1 MISRLVPRLLDCG
14 KSSNT
19 LTTQMVTA
27 TFNQLVSC
35 IRSESDASFLVSLYK
50 CFTDS
55 LLVIGGRFNL
65 PQEYRYSIIDATKHQ
80 LQVLA
85 DKRKGR
91 SIRLARAGEV
101 DGLDKEDVSLYEQLE
116 EFMLQEM
123 ERLLSELLDGNEKQV
138 LRIAISSVRDLGLN
152 DWDDDD
158 NDNDADL
165 DIR

>member
-1 MISRLVPRLLDCG
+1 MIFRIVPRLLDCG

-27 TFNQLVSC
+27 TFNQLVCC

-55 LLVIGGRFNL
+55 LLVIGGRLNL
-65 PQEYRYSIIDATKHQ
+65 PQECRHSIIDITKHH
-80 LQVLA
+80 LQALA

-91 SIRLARAGEV
+91 SIRLTRIGEV

-116 EFMLQEM
+116 EYMLQEM
-123 ERLLSELLDGNEKQV
+123 ERLSSELLDGNEKQV
-138 LRIAISSVRDLGLN
+138 MRIAISSVRDLGLN

-158 NDNDADL
+158 A
-165 DIR
+165 

>member
-1 MISRLVPRLLDCG
+1 MDCG

-19 LTTQMVTA
+19 LTIQMVTA

-35 IRSESDASFLVSLYK
+35 IRSESDASFLNSLYK

-55 LLVIGGRFNL
+55 LLVIGGRLNL
-65 PQEYRYSIIDATKHQ
+65 PQEYRHTIIDITKHH
-80 LQVLA
+80 LQALA

-91 SIRLARAGEV
+91 SIRLTRIGEV

-123 ERLLSELLDGNEKQV
+123 ERLSSELLDGNEKQMM
-138 LRIAISSVRDLGLN
+138 RIAISSVRDLGLN

-158 NDNDADL
+158 NA
-165 DIR
+165 

>member
-1 MISRLVPRLLDCG
+1 
-14 KSSNT
+14 
-19 LTTQMVTA
+19 MVTA

-55 LLVIGGRFNL
+55 LLVIGGRLNL
-65 PQEYRYSIIDATKHQ
+65 PQEYRHNIIYITQHQ

-91 SIRLARAGEV
+91 SIQLTRVGGI

-123 ERLLSELLDGNEKQV
+123 ERLSSELLDGNEKQV
-138 LRIAISSVRDLGLN
+138 MRIAISSVRDLGLN

-158 NDNDADL
+158 NA
-165 DIR
+165 

>member
-1 MISRLVPRLLDCG
+1 MDCG

-27 TFNQLVSC
+27 TFNQLVCC

-55 LLVIGGRFNL
+55 LLVIGGHLNL
-65 PQEYRYSIIDATKHQ
+65 PQEYRHSIIDITKHH
-80 LQVLA
+80 LQALA

-91 SIRLARAGEV
+91 SIRLTRIGEV

-116 EFMLQEM
+116 EYMLQEM
-123 ERLLSELLDGNEKQV
+123 ERLSSELLDGNEKQV
-138 LRIAISSVRDLGLN
+138 MRIAISSVRDLGLN

-158 NDNDADL
+158 DA
-165 DIR
+165 

>member
-1 MISRLVPRLLDCG
+1 
-14 KSSNT
+14 
-19 LTTQMVTA
+19 MVTA

-35 IRSESDASFLVSLYK
+35 IRSESDASFLVSFDKY
-50 CFTDS
+50 FTDS

-65 PQEYRYSIIDATKHQ
+65 PQEYHYSIIDATKHQ

-85 DKRKGR
+85 DKWKGW
-91 SIRLARAGEV
+91 SIRLARAGEI
-101 DGLDKEDVSLYEQLE
+101 DGLDKEDVSLYKQLE
-116 EFMLQEM
+116 EYMLQKM
-123 ERLLSELLDGNEKQV
+123 ERLLSELLYGNEKQV

-165 DIR
+165 DIQWLICYYS